1 MTTTI
6 LVVDDEPRIRVML
19 QEVLR
24 AQGFRVVL
32 ARNGDDALLVAG
44 REQPNLILLDIMMP
58 ELDGYQF
65 LMRYRREHN
74 TPVIIMTAK
83 EEESDAVIGFE
94 LGADDYV
101 IKPFR
106 MREFVARIHAVLR
119 RTSRKDERRDRLEVG
134 DIVLD
139 IKSRTI
145 TMRGRPINLTPTEFN
160 LLAILM
166 KSPDQA
172 VSLQTLFEYLVD
184 KGYTGLERSIKVHV
198 RNLRKKIEANP
209 SQPTYIET
217 VFGVGYRFCRPTQ

>member
-1 MTTTI
+1 MMKATI
-6 LVVDDEPRIRVML
+6 LVVDDESKVRSL
-19 QEVLR
+19 LAEVLTG
-24 AQGFRVVL
+24 QGFRVLL
-32 ARNGDDALLVAG
+32 ARNGHEALFVARG
-44 REQPNLILLDIMMP
+44 EQPDLILLDIMMP

-65 LMRYRREHN
+65 LMRYRREYK

-106 MREFVARIHAVLR
+106 MRELVARIHAVLR
-119 RTSRKDERRDRLEVG
+119 RTSPQQQVKSDRLQVG
-134 DIVLD
+134 DIVLHT
-139 IKSRTI
+139 KSRSMTR
-145 TMRGRPINLTPTEFN
+145 RGTPVNLTPTEFN

-166 KSPDQA
+166 KTPNHA
-172 VSLQTLFEYLVD
+172 VSRETLFERLID

-198 RNLRKKIEANP
+198 RNLRKKIEPNP

-217 VFGVGYRFCRPTQ
+217 VFGVGYRFCS

>member
-1 MTTTI
+1 MIKGTI
-6 LVVDDEPRIRVML
+6 LVVDDESKVRSL
-19 QEVLR
+19 LNEVLTG
-24 AQGFRVVL
+24 QGFRVLL
-32 ARNGDDALLVAG
+32 ARHGREALFEAR
-44 REQPNLILLDIMMP
+44 REQPDLILLDIMMP

-65 LMRYRREHN
+65 LMRYRRDYK

-106 MREFVARIHAVLR
+106 MRELVARIHAVLR
-119 RTSRKDERRDRLEVG
+119 RTSPQQQVKSDRLQVG
-134 DIVLD
+134 DIVLY
-139 IKSRTI
+139 IKSRSMTI
-145 TMRGRPINLTPTEFN
+145 RGTPVNLTPTEFN

-166 KSPDQA
+166 KTPDHA
-172 VSLQTLFEYLVD
+172 VSRETLFERLID

-198 RNLRKKIEANP
+198 RNLRKKIEPNP

-217 VFGVGYRFCRPTQ
+217 VFGVGYRFCS